1 MQSIKSNC
9 AITELT
15 DESLIF
21 AYENARK
28 KNLDLHFIHLLEEE
42 IAKRQIISLLH
53 SEKIPN

>member
-15 DESLIF
+15 DESLVF

-28 KNLDLHFIHLLEEE
+28 KNLDLHFIQLLEEE
-42 IAKRQIISLLH
+42 IVKRQIDTLLQ
-53 SEKIPN
+53 STKIPN

>member
-1 MQSIKSNC
+1 MQTTKSNC

-28 KNLDLHFIHLLEEE
+28 KNLDLHFIQLLEEE
-42 IAKRQIISLLH
+42 ISQRQIISLHH